1 MDDEYDFAFLENEF
15 GKGIPFHDGRPI
27 QLLNY
32 VDNEENH
39 DEYGE
44 IKINE
49 EALNIIREIDEPV
62 SIIAIVGSYRRG
74 KSWFANVL
82 HGRHDGFILGS
93 TAEGCTQGIHM
104 WNKPFIHQGKRM
116 IVLDCEGI
124 DDPKQN
130 QQWASRLFV
139 LCIAISSTFIYNLNG
154 VIGRDDIGKLF
165 LMTDLAKFITPPSDY
180 KFLPK
185 MVVLLRDYMLKNPD
199 DFRGYFLEKLNLV
212 NKEELM
218 SSLNL
223 ATGSI
228 RKYFSDFDV
237 FGLPIPLSDRN
248 RLQNLDK
255 LSTEELEPEFVTE
268 VSRAVKSILSTS
280 TPKYIGSSL
289 MTGLSFTKFLQECVE
304 KLNDTSDSN
313 FQLAIPSEYESVIG
327 YVARQ
332 SIKHCTQLYVT
343 SMNSRLQLPCDGDR
357 KQQVKALYWEYFNE
371 IHVEIYNQ
379 IEKEFFNK
387 VIGSGSQIKKYEDDL
402 NESIN
407 EKYEEFYKS
416 NSNALYEH
424 NMKLVKDLWDR
435 HVKVGLI
442 DLKNVF
448 KTREEFNN
456 AITKFEREIVDTL
469 IINCPETEMIL
480 AGFKAREYQKAIA
493 TLHLFQVL
501 DDESVNQFKKFQD
514 AEQQCLEHTSRE
526 KEMQF
531 KVNKLENERK
541 RTEEKLSNKLKDLE
555 ENIRKQNYV
564 NFNLLE
570 RMQHEHELTLV
581 LIKREKDSEIDLLKE
596 QIKKSEKTKLD
607 YLKFA
612 VSCAPAIKFGLGIA
626 KTMCM

>member
-15 GKGIPFHDGRPI
+15 GKGIPFHEGRPI

-32 VDNEENH
+32 VDNKKNH
-39 DEYGE
+39 DEFGE

-49 EALNIIREIDEPV
+49 EALNIIREFDEPV
-62 SIIAIVGSYRRG
+62 SIIAIIGSYRRG

-82 HGRHDGFILGS
+82 HGRHDGFVLGT
-93 TAEGCTQGIHM
+93 TAEGCTQGIYM

-116 IVLDCEGI
+116 IILDCEGI

-130 QQWASRLFV
+130 QQWASRLFI

-154 VIGRDDIGKLF
+154 VIGRNDIGKLL

-185 MVVLLRDYMLKNPD
+185 MVVLLRDFMLKNPD
-199 DFRGYFLEKLNLV
+199 DFKDYFLEKLNLV
-212 NKEELM
+212 DNE
-218 SSLNL
+218 
-223 ATGSI
+223 ATGRI

-304 KLNDTSDSN
+304 KLNDTSNSN
-313 FQLAIPSEYESVIG
+313 FQLSIPSEYDSVIE

-332 SIKHCTQLYVT
+332 SIKHCTQMYVT
-343 SMNSRLQLPCDGDR
+343 SMNSKLQQPYDDGR
-357 KQQVKALYWEYFNE
+357 KQRLKVLNWEDFNE

-379 IEKEFFNK
+379 VEKEFFK
-387 VIGSGSQIKKYEDDL
+387 RVIGSGSQIKKYANKL
-402 NESIN
+402 IESIN
-407 EKYEEFYKS
+407 EKFEEFHKS
-416 NSNALYEH
+416 NSYALYEQ
-424 NMKLVKDLWDR
+424 NMSLIKKLWDR
-435 HVKVGLI
+435 HVKVGLV
-442 DLKNVF
+442 DLKSFF
-448 KTREEFNN
+448 KTREEFND
-456 AITKFEREIVDTL
+456 AITKFEKEIVDAL
-469 IINCPETEMIL
+469 ILDCPETEMIL
-480 AGFKAREYQKAIA
+480 AGFKAREYQKATE
-493 TLHLFQVL
+493 TLQLFQVL
-501 DDESVNQFKKFQD
+501 DDESVNQFKKYQE
-514 AEQQCLEHTSRE
+514 AEQQCLEHASRE

-541 RTEEKLSNKLKDLE
+541 RTEEKLSIKLKDLE
-555 ENIRKQNYV
+555 ENIKKQNNV
-564 NFNLLE
+564 NFNLIE
-570 RMQHEHELTLV
+570 RMQHEHELTLA
-581 LIKREKDSEIDLLKE
+581 LIKKEKDSEIELLQK
-596 QIKKSEKTKLD
+596 QIKKSEKSKLD
-607 YLKFA
+607 YIKFA

-626 KTMCM
+626 KTMFM